1 MCPGQK
7 CGEPAFKSSSCRNL
21 RARPVSTG
29 RQEKEE
35 ETGTGFF
42 CGDYSIMSTNLA
54 AIKSLPMDYLEGVC
68 YLMPTAS

>member
-1 MCPGQK
+1 MQGSQS
-7 CGEPAFKSSSCRNL
+7 EA
-21 RARPVSTG
+21 VSTG